1 MLLEQVTAQPT
12 TPDGTPFLWTAIGWG
27 VTLLAAVL
35 PTFVNIFHHRKLRKD
50 VDELKAEKAQSVD
63 RARYYDERL
72 KLIDDLG
79 NMAHALEKGLK
90 GLSTLSSLESTL
102 TTVKSYAERLK
113 FSCEDKHLIQSVLDL
128 VMYAQERGNTYPEEL
143 RPAKLQAIIE
153 ILKKGAY
160 LQ

>member
-35 PTFVNIFHHRKLRKD
+35 PTFVNFFHQRNLRKD
-50 VDELKAEKAQSVD
+50 VDELKEEKAQSVD
-63 RARYYDERL
+63 RARFYDERM
-72 KLIDDLG
+72 KLIEDLDE
-79 NMAHALEKGLK
+79 MARALEKGVQ
-90 GLSTLSSLESTL
+90 GFSTLSRLESVL
-102 TTVKSYAERLK
+102 TIVQSYAERLK
-113 FSCEDKHLIQSVLDL
+113 FSDTDKQEICSVLKL
-128 VMYAQERGNTYPEEL
+128 VKRAQTSDKSYLNDL
-143 RPAKLQAIIE
+143 RPARLQAIIE